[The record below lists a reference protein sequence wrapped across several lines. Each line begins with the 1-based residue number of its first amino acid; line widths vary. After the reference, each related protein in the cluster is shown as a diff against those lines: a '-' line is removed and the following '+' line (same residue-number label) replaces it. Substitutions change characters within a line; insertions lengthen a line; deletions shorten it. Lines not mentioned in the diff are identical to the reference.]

1 MSSSV
6 PHCVRNSLCAS
17 RQGLYAIRSG
27 QVRRICRQ
35 NHIVLFFRDIYHLP
49 MLMHWEN
56 LSQEASW
63 FLSLTTLDKLLR
75 TLLHNMYIL
84 FSPVKETLTQQLYVS
99 PYRSL
104 VKRKLNPASI
114 LTYPAHEY
122 SVLQGQFVSKQ
133 NVPKYFETLNYLHN
147 NVYSSLIAELFPNI
161 HCIWWCWN
169 NRTIKEIIKEV
180 SRNT

>member
-35 NHIVLFFRDIYHLP
+35 NHTVLFFRDIYHLANAHALREFISGSFMVP
-49 MLMHWEN
+49 FFN
-56 LSQEASW
+56 
-63 FLSLTTLDKLLR
+63 TLDQLLR
-75 TLLHNMYIL
+75 TLLHNMYIS
-84 FSPVKETLTQQLYVS
+84 FSPVRETLTQQLYVS

-122 SVLQGQFVSKQ
+122 SVLQSQFVSNKM
-133 NVPKYFETLNYLHN
+133 YLSISKH
-147 NVYSSLIAELFPNI
+147 
-161 HCIWWCWN
+161 
-169 NRTIKEIIKEV
+169 
-180 SRNT
+180 

>member
-1 MSSSV
+1 
-6 PHCVRNSLCAS
+6 
-17 RQGLYAIRSG
+17 
-27 QVRRICRQ
+27 
-35 NHIVLFFRDIYHLP
+35 
-49 MLMHWEN
+49 
-56 LSQEASW
+56 
-63 FLSLTTLDKLLR
+63 
-75 TLLHNMYIL
+75 MYIL

-122 SVLQGQFVSKQ
+122 SVLQSQFVSKQ

-161 HCIWWCWN
+161 HCIW
-169 NRTIKEIIKEV
+169 
-180 SRNT
+180 